1 MHLPVKPGPLTLLYP
16 QWIPGEHGPTGPV
29 VNLVGLNISAANAA
43 ISWKRDSVNLYA
55 FQIQVPAG
63 VTAID
68 VNFDYIA
75 PPEADGF
82 TSGASTTSEL
92 AVLNWNQLLLYPKGA
107 DADSMQLQASLR
119 VPTNWRYGTA
129 LPIQSES
136 GSEIQFQP
144 SSLTTLVD
152 SPVSMGA
159 HTGRSTWALP
169 AGFGIICTWPLTAI
183 APWT

>member
-1 MHLPVKPGPLTLLYP
+1 MRIACLALLMAPAALLAQDIARLRVDAFDAPRRLFHVSMHLPVKPGPLTLLYP

-144 SSLTTLVD
+144 
-152 SPVSMGA
+152 
-159 HTGRSTWALP
+159 
-169 AGFGIICTWPLTAI
+169 